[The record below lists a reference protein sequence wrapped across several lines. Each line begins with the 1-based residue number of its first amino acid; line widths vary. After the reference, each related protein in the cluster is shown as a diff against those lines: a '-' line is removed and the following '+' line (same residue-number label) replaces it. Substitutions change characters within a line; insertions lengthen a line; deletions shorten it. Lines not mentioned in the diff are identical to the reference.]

1 MTTLPEEVRIMAMS
15 ALVYV
20 SLKTAKSAAMMAV
33 KQRSRMA
40 TTAAVPKKSVLK
52 NCLSC
57 EAWGVAWRACVHVYC
72 HTNAHARGWG
82 GAGCVALGDVCP
94 RETLS
99 PARLLGSD
107 CLLHDVVQLVDRQL
121 SISVPVHALEP
132 IIDGLLERRDDAVAV
147 RVRIQLFDVEC
158 HRLHSRRILTV
169 FAAGEGADGAAKKIN
184 RLAPDFLEIAFRK
197 RPHNTL
203 LLASLNAS
211 CRGDTELTSL
221 L

>member
-1 MTTLPEEVRIMAMS
+1 MLAMTTLPEEVRIMAMS

-57 EAWGVAWRACVHVYC
+57 EACGVAWRACVHVYC

-99 PARLLGSD
+99 PAHA
-107 CLLHDVVQLVDRQL
+107 CLAATASSTTSYNSWTDNFPSPSL
-121 SISVPVHALEP
+121 SM
-132 IIDGLLERRDDAVAV
+132 RW
-147 RVRIQLFDVEC
+147 
-158 HRLHSRRILTV
+158 SR
-169 FAAGEGADGAAKKIN
+169 
-184 RLAPDFLEIAFRK
+184 
-197 RPHNTL
+197 
-203 LLASLNAS
+203 S
-211 CRGDTELTSL
+211 
-221 L
+221 

>member
-1 MTTLPEEVRIMAMS
+1 MAMTTLPEEVRIMAMS

-82 GAGCVALGDVCP
+82 GAGCVALGEVCP

-99 PARLLGSD
+99 PAHT
-107 CLLHDVVQLVDRQL
+107 CL
-121 SISVPVHALEP
+121 
-132 IIDGLLERRDDAVAV
+132 
-147 RVRIQLFDVEC
+147 
-158 HRLHSRRILTV
+158 
-169 FAAGEGADGAAKKIN
+169 AATAS
-184 RLAPDFLEIAFRK
+184 
-197 RPHNTL
+197 
-203 LLASLNAS
+203 LLASAA
-211 CRGDTELTSL
+211 
-221 L
+221 